1 MFRFRSLELLAFTAS
16 LMLTRSLAAQV
27 MQIAPDDFIISE
39 MGEPEDEIAAA
50 HNPQVA
56 WNPVDQEYLV
66 VWEGQE
72 SVTPTTEH
80 GVEIYAVRINRFG
93 QRVGD
98 QIRVSDMGPAGDT
111 EHEASDPAV
120 AYNPDDHEY
129 LVLWSGDDVNS
140 GEFEIHGQRLSAA
153 AEPLGENFRITTTD
167 VDENTSSDAEIPRVA
182 YNSRDQEYMV
192 ICTVDDNSASAN
204 NHYE

>member
-80 GVEIYAVRINRFG
+80 EVEIYAVRINRFG

-98 QIRVSDMGPAGDT
+98 QIRVSDMG
-111 EHEASDPAV
+111 
-120 AYNPDDHEY
+120 
-129 LVLWSGDDVNS
+129 
-140 GEFEIHGQRLSAA
+140 
-153 AEPLGENFRITTTD
+153 
-167 VDENTSSDAEIPRVA
+167 
-182 YNSRDQEYMV
+182 
-192 ICTVDDNSASAN
+192 
-204 NHYE
+204 